1 MESNMLKTFIKE
13 NYKYLLF
20 LFVVGIVGGI
30 FTGIYTLEITDPALI
45 EEAIAQL
52 GGKEIYIA
60 ISAAQVIYYAL
71 ICGILGKFI
80 AKKIGLWRELRFEG
94 KSVVISALAG
104 LFVGVAM
111 MALELLWFVNL
122 SDVIKE
128 SYKVLPTVSNAIASL
143 IYGGVIEELM
153 IRLFLMSLVALIIWK
168 LFYKS
173 AETVPTK
180 ALVIANIVAAILFA
194 AGHLPSTATSIGI
207 TLPIIIRCFLLN
219 GGAGLVFGFLYRKRG
234 IQYAMIA
241 HAFTHVA
248 MKLIWVLMA

>member
-1 MESNMLKTFIKE
+1 MSKIKDFVAK
-13 NYKYLLF
+13 NYKYWIFLLISG
-20 LFVVGIVGGI
+20 VVGGI

-52 GGKEIYIA
+52 GGKEIYII
-60 ISAAQVIYYAL
+60 ISTVQVIYYAL

-94 KSVVISALAG
+94 KSLVISALAG
-104 LFVGVAM
+104 LLVGVAM
-111 MALELLWFVNL
+111 MALELLWFVNV
-122 SDVIKE
+122 SDAVKE
-128 SYKVLPTVSNAIASL
+128 SYKALPTVSNAIASL
-143 IYGGVIEELM
+143 IYGGIIEELM

-194 AGHLPSTATSIGI
+194 AGHLPSTAVSIGI

-219 GGAGLVFGFLYRKRG
+219 GGAGLVFGFLYQKRG

-241 HAFTHVA
+241 HAFAHVA
-248 MKLIWVLMA
+248 MKVIWVLVA